1 MEKTRL
7 KAINLLIATSLLW
20 SIAGFIIKL
29 INLNAMAISG
39 ARSGIAA
46 IVILLYLKKPKI
58 KLTKAKLLGSAC
70 YAANSLFFVL
80 ANKLTTSA
88 NTILLQFTAPIWVA
102 IFSLVFLKEKVSK
115 TDWIAIFTVFMGMT
129 LFFLGDLQFGH
140 VIGNIVAIISG
151 AAMAGFVIIAK
162 LEAKGKPVEMV
173 LIGCVFNFTICSPF
187 LIGTVGNI
195 DWVTAGLL
203 FVLGVF
209 QLGIPY
215 ILYTKAIKYVS
226 SLEAILITVLEPLL
240 NPVWVF
246 LIAGESPGYLAL
258 LGGLIVLSAV
268 VLRGI
273 FEEMKLKESN

>member
-102 IFSLVFLKEKVSK
+102 IFS
-115 TDWIAIFTVFMGMT
+115 
-129 LFFLGDLQFGH
+129 
-140 VIGNIVAIISG
+140 
-151 AAMAGFVIIAK
+151 
-162 LEAKGKPVEMV
+162 
-173 LIGCVFNFTICSPF
+173 
-187 LIGTVGNI
+187 
-195 DWVTAGLL
+195 
-203 FVLGVF
+203 
-209 QLGIPY
+209 
-215 ILYTKAIKYVS
+215 
-226 SLEAILITVLEPLL
+226 
-240 NPVWVF
+240 
-246 LIAGESPGYLAL
+246 
-258 LGGLIVLSAV
+258 
-268 VLRGI
+268 
-273 FEEMKLKESN
+273 